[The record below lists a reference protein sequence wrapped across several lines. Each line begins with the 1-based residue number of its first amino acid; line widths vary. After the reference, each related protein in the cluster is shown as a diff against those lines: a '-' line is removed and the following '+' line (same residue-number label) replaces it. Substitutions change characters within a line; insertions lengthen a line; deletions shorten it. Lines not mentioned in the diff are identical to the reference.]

1 MQLEIAVRLG
11 IPMLLYPLQLIDWQS
26 FDGIVDGLFGT
37 GSKGA
42 PREPYA
48 GLIREANASGLPIVA
63 NINAFI
69 VYCTLLVFSNTNHF
83 FISGHPILGTEFS
96 YRKCS
101 RF

>member
-63 NINAFI
+63 IDI
-69 VYCTLLVFSNTNHF
+69 P
-83 FISGHPILGTEFS
+83 SGLDADRG
-96 YRKCS
+96 
-101 RF
+101 